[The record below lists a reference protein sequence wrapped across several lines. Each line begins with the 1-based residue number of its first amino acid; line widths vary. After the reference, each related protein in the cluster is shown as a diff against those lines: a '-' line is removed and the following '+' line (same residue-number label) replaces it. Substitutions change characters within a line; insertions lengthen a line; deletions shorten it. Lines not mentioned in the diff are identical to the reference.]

1 MESLGR
7 ILKVPRGI
15 SRGRSPREIPRGTF
29 NIRPRDSIEY
39 RGGFPRDSIHHETP
53 KGLSQIIIITMY
65 WTSSR
70 GRDRCTRPVLV
81 LATGA
86 RAESRA
92 ERPTRQW
99 RFGCSAPA
107 VTSTKWCSF
116 ADNIMEEFKS
126 IILVLY
132 IVIMNFL
139 IFDWNVS
146 LCD

>member
-1 MESLGR
+1 MESLGP

-70 GRDRCTRPVLV
+70 DRDRCTRRI
-81 LATGA
+81 ASGA
-86 RAESRA
+86 PNAAMALRL
-92 ERPTRQW
+92 Q
-99 RFGCSAPA
+99 C
-107 VTSTKWCSF
+107 TSTKWCTV
-116 ADNIMEEFKS
+116 ADDIMVEFKS

>member
-70 GRDRCTRPVLV
+70 ARDRCMRRLRLLRMRRSG
-81 LATGA
+81 LAD
-86 RAESRA
+86 RSA
-92 ERPTRQW
+92 ER
-99 RFGCSAPA
+99 GNGASAA
-107 VTSTKWCSF
+107 VHHYE
-116 ADNIMEEFKS
+116 M
-126 IILVLY
+126 VHY
-132 IVIMNFL
+132 R
-139 IFDWNVS
+139 
-146 LCD
+146 